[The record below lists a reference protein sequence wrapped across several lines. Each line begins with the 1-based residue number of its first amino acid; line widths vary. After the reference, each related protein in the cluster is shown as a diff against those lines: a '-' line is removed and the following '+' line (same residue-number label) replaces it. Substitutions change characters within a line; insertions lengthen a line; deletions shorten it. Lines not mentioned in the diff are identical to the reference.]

1 MPDATKPEQDEHVIT
16 VEATQIYR
24 ADVTPPLAPHLTQD
38 GVSSNILGEKFTGQD
53 ILLEFHHEEK
63 RTYECSCGEKFRKG
77 KTARDH
83 LEKFMERND
92 A

>member
-1 MPDATKPEQDEHVIT
+1 MTDATEPEQDEHVIT

-24 ADVTPPLAPHLTQD
+24 ADVTPPLSPHLTQD
-38 GVSSNILGEKFTGQD
+38 GVSSNILGKNSTGQD
-53 ILLEFHHEEK
+53 VPLEFHHEEK

-83 LEKFMERND
+83 LEQSVRDSD